1 MTVRTSRLL
10 LDDRHRVSS
19 RRFQTTMTQ
28 DAYGTKV
35 PDRVISVE
43 MAEQSTAAFTGGT
56 MTSGARARDEAVRSG
71 GRIAEA
77 ENRKQ
82 RGFSGAI
89 PTRVWGASPLLD
101 WLDFSI
107 VGPLLKRAGAKGKGE
122 SAQQRAD
129 A

>member
-10 LDDRHRVSS
+10 LDDRHWESS

-43 MAEQSTAAFTGGT
+43 MAEQSTAAFTGGM

-71 GRIAEA
+71 RRIAEA
-77 ENRKQ
+77 GNRKQ
-82 RGFSGAI
+82 RE
-89 PTRVWGASPLLD
+89 ASAVRFLLD
-101 WLDFSI
+101 HGERLPCWTGSI
-107 VGPLLKRAGAKGKGE
+107 SASWGPC
-122 SAQQRAD
+122 
-129 A
+129 